1 MEKSSESLK
10 HKSLFYRHI
19 AQTSPAPMA
28 LDVSHAM
35 GSNIYDSEGKAYLDL
50 ISGISVS
57 NLGHGQP
64 KIIQAIKD
72 QAEKFLHTM
81 VYGEHIQA
89 PQTLLAKALI
99 DQLGN
104 PFESV
109 YFVNSG
115 SEAIEGAIKLAKRHT
130 NRFEILSFK
139 NAYHGSTHGALSAM
153 GGNLFSD
160 GYLPLVPGFEKAH
173 FNSFTDLEK
182 ITSKHAA
189 VIIEPVQGEAGYVTA
204 NPGFLKAVR
213 QKCDE
218 TNTLLIFD
226 EIQSGFGR
234 SGNLFAFQAEDVIP
248 DILVMAKGMGGGM
261 PLGAFVSS
269 QSIMS
274 NFMSLPVLGHITTF
288 GGHPVSCAASKAA
301 LDLILSDNLLSHV
314 KRLEILFKE
323 RFAKSGYDLSGKGLM
338 LSIDV
343 KSFENVLKV
352 VEEAFGKGLLI
363 DWFLFNDHSLRIA
376 PPLNL
381 SEMECDFACS
391 ILIEAIEKL
400 DI

>member
-1 MEKSSESLK
+1 
-10 HKSLFYRHI
+10 
-19 AQTSPAPMA
+19 MA
-28 LDVSHAM
+28 LDVAYAK
-35 GSNIYDSEGKAYLDL
+35 GSYLYDSDNKKYLDL

-64 KIIQAIKD
+64 AIIKAIQE

-99 DQLGN
+99 DQLGA

-130 NRFEILSFK
+130 NRFEILSFR

-153 GGNLFSD
+153 GGNFFSD
-160 GYLPLVPGFEKAH
+160 GYLPLVPGFEKAN
-173 FNSFTDLEK
+173 FNSFEDIQK
-182 ITSKHAA
+182 ISSNHAA
-189 VIIEPVQGEAGYVTA
+189 VLIEPIQGEAGYVTPS
-204 NPGFLKAVR
+204 PGFLQAIR
-213 QKCDE
+213 EKCNE

-234 SGNLFAFQAEDVIP
+234 SGCLFAFQTEEVIP

-261 PLGAFVSS
+261 PLGAFVAA

-274 NFMSLPVLGHITTF
+274 NLMSLPVLGHITTF

-301 LDLILSDNLLSHV
+301 LDIILKENLLEHV
-314 KRLEILFKE
+314 LKLELRF
-323 RFAKSGYDLSGKGLM
+323 RDHFAKAGYSLSGKGLM
-338 LSIDV
+338 LSIDLG
-343 KSFENVLKV
+343 SFENVMNVINQVYK
-352 VEEAFGKGLLI
+352 KGILI
-363 DWFLFNDHSLRIA
+363 DWFLFNDRSLRIA

-381 SEMECDFACS
+381 SFEDCDFAS
-391 ILIEAIEKL
+391 EALIEAIQTL
-400 DI
+400 